1 MNRTPI
7 VGLKKFRFDDR
18 AVHSM
23 LSRTPD
29 GTLLPFFL
37 LNGSGT
43 IPAFCA
49 LACSLHP
56 KTEGLWLTN
65 NFDDF
70 DDFNNRCA
78 HQNRHARLRRV
89 RAYEVDGSAH
99 DS

>member
-29 GTLLPFFL
+29 DTLLPFFL

-43 IPAFCA
+43 ILAFCT
-49 LACSLHP
+49 LAYSLHP
-56 KTEGLWLTN
+56 KTEGL
-65 NFDDF
+65 
-70 DDFNNRCA
+70 
-78 HQNRHARLRRV
+78 
-89 RAYEVDGSAH
+89 
-99 DS
+99 